1 MLWRATM
8 LRSEPFFMSPGT
20 AFALPTE
27 DEPSRGRIL
36 VFNVS
41 EAKSLKLVT
50 EKEVKGAV
58 YSLEPFNGKVLAAVN
73 SKVILLKLADT
84 DDGGKELV
92 SECGHHGHV
101 LALYLK
107 SRGDFI
113 VVGDLVKSMSLLLYK
128 PLDGNIEEVSF
139 PPKSFHFC
147 IFRG

>member
-1 MLWRATM
+1 M
-8 LRSEPFFMSPGT
+8 
-20 AFALPTE
+20 
-27 DEPSRGRIL
+27 

-73 SKVILLKLADT
+73 SKVILMKLADT

-128 PLDGNIEEVSF
+128 PLDGNIEEVGGLAFPFFSF
-139 PPKSFHFC
+139 LF
-147 IFRG
+147 